1 MKLLT
6 KLLISTIATVV
17 LITAVSEW
25 LSHRTTMRFLDGH
38 AQEMNH
44 APASAES
51 SQPFEERARRLGNEL
66 TAIHVV
72 HALVAVS
79 SIVVVLTLFWTW
91 MVIRPIQ
98 AILDQMN
105 RLSRCVSYK
114 HLEPR
119 CLDEIGQMA
128 IALNQLGD
136 RLTESLGDA
145 MNASELSALSLLGQ
159 TIVRKVTIAR
169 DQLATTLTLLSAA
182 SRSNVPAP
190 PSTATTLAAVID
202 RLGAISEHFEHEF
215 DKRLREKRTQAMR
228 DAYTNDDGGT
238 SSAIATSP
246 FSSRS

>member
-51 SQPFEERARRLGNEL
+51 SQAFEERARRLGNEL

-202 RLGAISEHFEHEF
+202 RLDAISEHFEHEF